1 MLVAAGGLHAL
12 TLTIFLYLVVFL
24 PWLRGYMPNVSVLH
38 YVELTTVPQVAAVA
52 AAARHLPS
60 E

>member
-24 PWLRGYMPNVSVLH
+24 PWLRGYMPNVSSL
-38 YVELTTVPQVAAVA
+38 A
-52 AAARHLPS
+52 
-60 E
+60 